1 MKQLSVVVFLIVL
14 ISCKED
20 PDQTHSSLQ
29 RQIALCPPVTD
40 DKEWYL
46 SDNKAPILEGLDVL
60 NFPISTET
68 DLAQA
73 YFNQGLIWL
82 YAFNHYEAIR

>member
-46 SDNKAPILEGLDVL
+46 SDNKAPLLEGLDVL

-73 YFNQGLIWL
+73 YFNQGLQL
-82 YAFNHYEAIR
+82 RFAYGVDEAA